1 MDKEKGDNMRK
12 ITETEYQQIYQDV
25 LLAQPARLEGVCA
38 LVGELM
44 EPWAV
49 AQGGCPDKLVARLQ
63 LLAAKTIVT
72 GFLLGDAGFSGTA
85 DGMECWLKAML
96 QTEQQKLLSRNTA

>member
-1 MDKEKGDNMRK
+1 MRK

-49 AQGGCPDKLVARLQ
+49 AQDGCPDKLVAQLQ
-63 LLAAKTIVT
+63 LLAA

>member
-1 MDKEKGDNMRK
+1 MRK

-44 EPWAV
+44 EPCAV
-49 AQGGCPDKLVARLQ
+49 AQDGCPDKL
-63 LLAAKTIVT
+63 
-72 GFLLGDAGFSGTA
+72 
-85 DGMECWLKAML
+85 
-96 QTEQQKLLSRNTA
+96 